1 MSTKYIIVSMFVM
14 ALTTYVIRMLPMAI
28 FRKKINDKR
37 VQSFLYYVPYAVL
50 SAMTFPAIFSSTGSE
65 VSAVVGCVVAI
76 VLAYMKRGL
85 LTVAVGAA
93 VAVFLE
99 KSIPEVLYLKD
110 ERMVLRGFRKPGAR
124 LQPDREGTAGEPGR

>member
-1 MSTKYIIVSMFVM
+1 MNNRYILTSILVM
-14 ALTTYVIRMLPMAI
+14 AVVTYLIRVLPMAI

-65 VSAVVGCVVAI
+65 VSAVVSCVVAI

-93 VAVFLE
+93 VAVFLVQM
-99 KSIPEVLYLKD
+99 I
-110 ERMVLRGFRKPGAR
+110 GF
-124 LQPDREGTAGEPGR
+124 